1 MAFKKLSGNKPP
13 KKTACQSGCCSPA
26 SEPSIDPK
34 PAATLDCCPPPSPA
48 VATEPGCS
56 CCSEEPPVRP
66 VAEPEPACECC
77 TGADAVSTTPALAAC
92 DCCTDTVHPV
102 GAQTTPSK
110 ASTLTS
116 TFTVD
121 GLDCADCAAK
131 LEKGINKLTG
141 VMEANV
147 NFATAKLK
155 VIYDQVALQP
165 AQIEKAVS
173 SFGYQAALIPAAGDP
188 ASPQQSVFQIAGLD
202 CGDCAAKLEKRVAAL
217 AGVVSAKV
225 NFAAGKMTIEHTT
238 PVADIL
244 QAVKQAGY
252 QAERLPAGPRRPEA
266 KAAWWA
272 NRRTQATLVSGVILG
287 LATVLEW
294 LSYGDTVLIPLY
306 VAAAVIGGYNAA
318 KSGLYGLRSLTFDM
332 NFLMTVA
339 VIGAAAIGEWSEG
352 ATVAFLFSFGNT
364 LQTYTM
370 DKTRQSIR
378 ALMELAPPEALVRRD
393 GVEEKLPVEEI
404 VIGDIIIVKPGE
416 RIAMDGI
423 VNSGLSAVNQAT
435 ITGESLP
442 VEKATGDTVYAGTV
456 NEHGALEI
464 EVTQIAA
471 NSTLAKIMHL
481 VEEAQAQKAPSQQF
495 VDIFAK
501 YYTPAV
507 LLVAAGIMVLP
518 WLLFHQPFT
527 PWFYKGLVLLVISC
541 PCALVISTP
550 VSIVSAIG
558 NSSRNGVLIKGGAY
572 LEQMGGVQ
580 AIAFDK
586 TGTLTHG
593 RPVVTEIV
601 PLAEKNQQELL
612 SLAAAVEKW
621 SEHPLAVA
629 IVEKA
634 KPLPLQTAT
643 KFKAL
648 VGRGAQADVNGQTV
662 FVGNRRLFEELGL
675 SLKQTQAAMV
685 QLEEQG
691 KTVMLIGSAQTL
703 WGLIAV
709 ADTLRDNSKDAIRK
723 LRQAGMKHIAMLT
736 GDNSRVASS
745 IAKTLTLDAYYSD
758 LLPQDKVATVQRL
771 TQEYGTVVMVG
782 DGVNDAPAL
791 AAANVGVA
799 MGVAGSDTALETA
812 DIALMADDLGKLA
825 YVINLSR
832 KTVAVIKQNI
842 GFSVLIK
849 ILFVIL
855 TFFGYVDLWLAVLA
869 DMGSSI
875 LVTLNGMRLMQRI
888 H

>member
-1 MAFKKLSGNKPP
+1 MAFKKISVNQPP
-13 KKTACQSGCCSPA
+13 KKTACQSGCCSPT
-26 SEPSIDPK
+26 SGPSTEL
-34 PAATLDCCPPPSPA
+34 AATAACGCCPPPSPTSA
-48 VATEPGCS
+48 IET
-56 CCSEEPPVRP
+56 
-66 VAEPEPACECC
+66 
-77 TGADAVSTTPALAAC
+77 AC
-92 DCCTDTVHPV
+92 DCCADTVQQV
-102 GAQTTPSK
+102 SASQANTTS
-110 ASTLTS
+110 S
-116 TFTVD
+116 TFAVD

-131 LEKGINKLTG
+131 LQKGIGKLTG
-141 VMEANV
+141 VTAVNV
-147 NFATAKLK
+147 NFSTAKMK
-155 VIYDQVALQP
+155 VTYDEIQIQRE
-165 AQIEKAVS
+165 QIEKAVS
-173 SFGYQAALIPAAGDP
+173 GFGYQATLLPAAG
-188 ASPQQSVFQIAGLD
+188 SPSGAQQSVFQVSGLD

-217 AGVVSAKV
+217 AGVASVQV
-225 NFAAGKMTIEHTT
+225 NFAAGKMTVTHTA
-238 PVADIL
+238 PLADIL

-252 QAERLPAGPRRPEA
+252 QAERLTAGPRRPEA
-266 KAAWWA
+266 KGAWWS
-272 NRRTQATLVSGVILG
+272 NRRTQATVVSGLILG

-294 LSYGDTVLIPLY
+294 LNYGETVLIPLY
-306 VAAAVIGGYNAA
+306 IAAAVIGGYSAA
-318 KSGLYGLRSLTFDM
+318 KSGLYGLRSFTFDM

-378 ALMELAPPEALVRRD
+378 ALMELAPPEALVQRN
-393 GVEEKLPVEEI
+393 GIEERLPVEEI
-404 VIGDIIIVKPGE
+404 MIGDLVIVKPGE

-423 VNSGLSAVNQAT
+423 VKSGLSAVNQAT

-442 VEKATGDTVYAGTV
+442 VEKAAGDTVYAGTV

-464 EVTQIAA
+464 EVTRIAA
-471 NSTLAKIMHL
+471 DSTLAKIMHL

-495 VDIFAK
+495 VDVFAK

-507 LLVAAGIMVLP
+507 LLTAAGVMLLP
-518 WLLFHQPFT
+518 WLLFNQPFA

-572 LEQMGGVQ
+572 LEQMGGIQ
-580 AIAFDK
+580 SIAFDK

-593 RPVVTEIV
+593 RPVVTDIL
-601 PLAEKNQQELL
+601 PLGETTEQDLL
-612 SLAAAVEKW
+612 ALAAAVEKW

-634 KPLPLQTAT
+634 KQLPLQPAVN
-643 KFKAL
+643 FKAL
-648 VGRGAQADVNGQTV
+648 VGRGAQADINGQTV
-662 FVGNRRLFEELGL
+662 YVGNFRLFEELGL
-675 SLKQTQAAMV
+675 ALDNTKDV
-685 QLEEQG
+685 IIQLEEQG
-691 KTVMLIGSAQTL
+691 KTVMIIGSAAAI

-709 ADTLRDNSKDAIRK
+709 ADTLRDNSKNAIQE

-736 GDNSRVASS
+736 GDNSRVAAS
-745 IAKTLTLDAYYSD
+745 IAESLQLDAYYSE
-758 LLPQDKVATVQRL
+758 LLPQDKVATVQKL
-771 TQEYGTVVMVG
+771 TREYGSVVMVG

-791 AAANVGVA
+791 AAANIGVA

-825 YVINLSR
+825 YVIKLSG
-832 KTVAVIKQNI
+832 KTVAIIKQNI
-842 GFSVLIK
+842 GFAVLIK
-849 ILFVIL
+849 VIFVIC

-875 LVTLNGMRLMQRI
+875 LVTLNGMRLMQKIR
-888 H
+888 